1 MRKHI
6 STVIVV
12 GLLLVAMIF
21 AAGCTSSDNS
31 PTPSVPSATR
41 DPKFVPKNI
50 SGYCTY
56 SDRSVGISIHTPLRG
71 KRKMVQATRSLVLT

>member
-50 SGYCTY
+50 SGYRTSRTALWVSRY
-56 SDRSVGISIHTPLRG
+56 STPLRG